1 LDWNISIENRCPCL
15 AQKKIVSFL
24 FRFIINHNFVQE
36 IQCLFFY
43 LFRRKSISIFFA
55 IQLFLTN
62 GPSGLS
68 GQIKILKKNLANKAK
83 NQKSRFS
90 VCSTF
95 GIKIRTT
102 FREQLKNV
110 FKKLFYWF
118 CFHWLNHYNV
128 ITFFRLFDFKKY
140 FKIEF
145 KLRNSFWIQLEQVIN
160 KW

>member
-1 LDWNISIENRCPCL
+1 MDWNISIENRCPCL
-15 AQKKIVSFL
+15 AEKIVSFL

-102 FREQLKNV
+102 FKEQLKNV

-128 ITFFRLFDFKKY
+128 TTFFRLFDFKKY

-145 KLRNSFWIQLEQVIN
+145 KLRNSFRIQLEQVIN